1 MRGFMMS
8 KLCVVVPTYNEAGNL
23 PELTALIEEA
33 LHARSFQLIIVDDS
47 SPDGTARVAEQLN
60 RLYGNIVVR
69 SRVKRSGL
77 GSAIQDGLRAAL
89 ARRDVERVVTLDA
102 DLSHDPREIPKL
114 LRASR
119 TADFVQGSRYM
130 QEGRVVGWGIGR
142 RVVSC
147 VANLICRM
155 LLRTSV
161 QDCTGNFRV
170 YSRKCV
176 EAIVNSAGQRGFEW
190 VVEALFIARKH
201 QLTVREVPITFVE
214 RKQGKTKL
222 NGVDIVSWAFFT
234 GKSLFSFKPFFNVPV
249 QSSRAISKSS
259 ALTVAL
265 TAPSAST
272 TK

>member
-1 MRGFMMS
+1 MS

-23 PELTALIEEA
+23 PELTAQIEEA
-33 LHARSFQLIIVDDS
+33 LRGQSFQLIVVDDS

-60 RLYGNIVVR
+60 ELYGNIVVR
-69 SRVKRSGL
+69 SRVRKSGL

-89 ARRDVERVVTLDA
+89 ATRDMESVVTLDA

-114 LRASR
+114 LRAR
-119 TADFVQGSRYM
+119 YVADFVQGSRYVR
-130 QEGRVVGWGIGR
+130 EGRTVGWSFGR

-147 VANLICRM
+147 VANLVCRM

-161 QDCTGNFRV
+161 RDCTGNFRA
-170 YSRKCV
+170 YSRRCV
-176 EAIVNSAGQRGFEW
+176 EAVVNSAGQTGFDW

-201 QLTVREVPITFVE
+201 RFTVKEVPITFVE
-214 RKQGKTKL
+214 RKEGKTKL
-222 NGVDIVSWAFFT
+222 KGREIVNWAFFT
-234 GKSLFSFKPFFNVPV
+234 GKSLFSFKPFFSVPIH
-249 QSSRAISKSS
+249 SRHTISRSS
-259 ALTVAL
+259 ALTLAA

>member
-1 MRGFMMS
+1 MS
-8 KLCVVVPTYNEAGNL
+8 RLCVVVPTYNEAGNL
-23 PELTALIEEA
+23 PELTAQIEEA
-33 LHARSFQLIIVDDS
+33 LRDRSFQLIVVDDS

-60 RLYGNIVVR
+60 ELYGNIVVR
-69 SRVKRSGL
+69 SRVKKSGL

-89 ARRDVERVVTLDA
+89 ATGDVESVVTLDA

-119 TADFVQGSRYM
+119 MADFVQGSRYVG
-130 QEGRVVGWGIGR
+130 EGRAVGWGIRR
-142 RVVSC
+142 RVVSR

-161 QDCTGNFRV
+161 HDCTGNFRV
-170 YSRKCV
+170 YSRKCA
-176 EAIVNSAGQRGFEW
+176 EAVVNSAGQTGFEW

-201 QLTVREVPITFVE
+201 RLTVREVPITFVK

-222 NGVDIVSWAFFT
+222 KGLEIVNWIFFT

-249 QSSRAISKSS
+249 QSSRAISRSS
-259 ALTVAL
+259 ALTVAV
-265 TAPSAST
+265 TAPAAST